1 MIICVV
7 GPTAVGKTALSIAL
21 AKKYNAIIINCDAMQ
36 VYKGLDIG
44 TAKVTKKEQENVP
57 HYLLDFVPVTKNYT
71 VYDYQKDAR
80 KILEE
85 NKNRN
90 IIFVGGTGLYL
101 KSALYDYRFSEEEV
115 PSSNQY
121 SNKTN
126 EELYALCLKKDETC
140 NIHVNNRKRLERFL
154 SRTNIKPAP
163 CKPLYEFYTIG
174 LTTNR
179 DKLYDKINK
188 RVDKMIINGLISEA
202 RKYYDEKIF
211 SKALLTG
218 IGYKELYQYF
228 DNKITLDE
236 AINLIKKNS
245 RHYAKRQYTWF
256 NHQMAVTWF
265 NTCYEDFNKTVL
277 EVENYLEAEEL
288 KKNAGQSREKDNK

>member
-44 TAKVTKKEQENVP
+44 TAKVTKEEQENVP
-57 HYLLDFVPVTKNYT
+57 HYLLDFVSVDRNYT

-101 KSALYDYRFSEEEV
+101 KSALYDYRFNEEEKT
-115 PSSNQY
+115 STDKY
-121 SNKTN
+121 SNLTN
-126 EELYALCLKKDETC
+126 EELYALCLKKDKNC
-140 NIHVNNRKRLERFL
+140 DIHINNRKRLERFL
-154 SRTNIKPAP
+154 NRADTENVP

-179 DKLYDKINK
+179 SNLYDKINK
-188 RVDKMIINGLISEA
+188 RVDKMINDGLIAEA
-202 RKYYDEKIF
+202 RKYYDEKVF

-228 DNKITLDE
+228 DNKITLEE
-236 AINLIKKNS
+236 AIDLIKKNS

-256 NHQMAVTWF
+256 NHQMNVTWF

-277 EVENYLEAEEL
+277 EVENYLKTEEL
-288 KKNAGQSREKDNK
+288 KKNTNK

>member
-44 TAKVTKKEQENVP
+44 TAKATKKEQENIP
-57 HYLLDFVPVTKNYT
+57 HYLLDFVSIEENYT

-80 KILEE
+80 KILAE

-90 IIFVGGTGLYL
+90 IIMVGGTGLYL
-101 KSALYDYRFSEEEV
+101 KSALYDYRFSEEEKT
-115 PSSNQY
+115 SFDKY
-121 SNKTN
+121 SKLTN
-126 EELYALCLKKDETC
+126 EELYALCLKKDKNC
-140 NIHVNNRKRLERFL
+140 NIHINNRKRLERFL
-154 SRTNIKPAP
+154 DRKESTVVP

-174 LTTNR
+174 LTTKRSN
-179 DKLYDKINK
+179 LYDKINN
-188 RVDKMIINGLISEA
+188 RVDKMIKDGLILEA
-202 RKYYDEKIF
+202 KKFYDEKVF

-228 DNKITLDE
+228 DNKITLED
-236 AINLIKKNS
+236 AIDLIKKNS

-256 NHQMAVTWF
+256 NHQMNVTWF
-265 NTCYEDFNKTVL
+265 NTDYEDFNKTVL
-277 EVENYLEAEEL
+277 EVENYLESEKL
-288 KKNAGQSREKDNK
+288 KKNTK